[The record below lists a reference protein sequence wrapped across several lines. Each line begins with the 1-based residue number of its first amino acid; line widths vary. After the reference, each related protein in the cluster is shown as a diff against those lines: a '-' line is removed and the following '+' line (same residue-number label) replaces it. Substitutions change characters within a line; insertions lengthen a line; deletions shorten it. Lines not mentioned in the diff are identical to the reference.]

1 MHMNPSSASPQK
13 QPVILTTE
21 RLLLRSFTMEDIP
34 ALLPLIGAR
43 EVAATTLRIP
53 HPYTVDDAKQF
64 LEYSDGVWAKGEGA
78 RFGIFL
84 REGEKLCGG
93 IGLQSHREHNQAE
106 IGYWMGVP
114 FWGSGYCTEAVRAV
128 LAYGFGT
135 LRLNRI
141 HAGHFSG
148 NPASGRILR
157 KVGMSYEGRLRQ
169 HILKWGEYVDVELY
183 GLLAHEY
190 SINMDTAGR

>member
-1 MHMNPSSASPQK
+1 MHMNPSSTSPQK

-21 RLLLRSFTMEDIP
+21 RLLLRPLTMEDIP

-53 HPYTVDDAKQF
+53 HPYTVEDAKQF
-64 LEYSDGVWAKGEGA
+64 LEYSDGVWEKQEGA
-78 RFGIFL
+78 LFSIFL
-84 REGEKLCGG
+84 SDGEKLCGG

-106 IGYWMGVP
+106 LGYWMGVP
-114 FWGSGYCTEAVRAV
+114 FWGSGYCTEAVREV

-141 HAGHFSG
+141 HACHYSG

-183 GLLAHEY
+183 GLLASEY
-190 SINMDTAGR
+190 SINTDAAGR

>member
-1 MHMNPSSASPQK
+1 MNSLSTSPQK

-21 RLLLRSFTMEDIP
+21 RLLLRPLTMEDIP

-53 HPYTVDDAKQF
+53 HPYTVEDAKLF
-64 LEYSDGVWAKGEGA
+64 LEYCDGVWAKSEGA

-84 REGEKLCGG
+84 RDGEKLCGG
-93 IGLQSHREHNQAE
+93 IGLESHREHNQAE
-106 IGYWMGVP
+106 LGYWLGVP
-114 FWGSGYCTEAVRAV
+114 FWGSGYCTEAVRVV

-135 LRLNRI
+135 LCLNRI
-141 HAGHFSG
+141 HAGHYSG

-183 GLLAHEY
+183 GLLVSEF
-190 SINMDTAGR
+190 SSDTDAAGR